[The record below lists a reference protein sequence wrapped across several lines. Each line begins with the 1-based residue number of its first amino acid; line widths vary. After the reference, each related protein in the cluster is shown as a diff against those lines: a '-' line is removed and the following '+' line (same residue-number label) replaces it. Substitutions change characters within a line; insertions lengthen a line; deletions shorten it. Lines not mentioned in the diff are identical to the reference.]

1 MAGLKMTSQENCRV
15 LDAGRGDPTNNE
27 TGKPIARST
36 LWRYFRNELISDH
49 SLLRA
54 EIAGRWRA
62 ALNNGERWRPVYGT
76 NLVGIL
82 EGMAA

>member
-1 MAGLKMTSQENCRV
+1 
-15 LDAGRGDPTNNE
+15 
-27 TGKPIARST
+27 
-36 LWRYFRNELISDH
+36 
-49 SLLRA
+49 LLRA